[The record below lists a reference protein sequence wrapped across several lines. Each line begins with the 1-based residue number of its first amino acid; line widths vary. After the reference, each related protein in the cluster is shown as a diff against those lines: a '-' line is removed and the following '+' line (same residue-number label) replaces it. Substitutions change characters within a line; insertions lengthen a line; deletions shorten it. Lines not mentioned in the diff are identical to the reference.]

1 MSEIET
7 RRDLVQAR
15 RISQMPTPMHVLLVA
30 GIQQR
35 MEKRTHD
42 VLDNV
47 RSSVL
52 SSVERLTKRV
62 CIRMCR
68 DCFQQVTNYFFFLQ
82 VCDETTRSNV
92 AGDTDGVGRQGQ
104 YVSNIVQ
111 SQAGSSTVDDGY
123 TASSQMDGNLSTTAI
138 FYCS

>member
-1 MSEIET
+1 MIVS
-7 RRDLVQAR
+7 
-15 RISQMPTPMHVLLVA
+15 
-30 GIQQR
+30 
-35 MEKRTHD
+35 
-42 VLDNV
+42 N
-47 RSSVL
+47 RSP
-52 SSVERLTKRV
+52 
-62 CIRMCR
+62 I
-68 DCFQQVTNYFFFLQ
+68 FFFFLQ

-123 TASSQMDGNLSTTAI
+123 TASSQTDGNLSTTAI